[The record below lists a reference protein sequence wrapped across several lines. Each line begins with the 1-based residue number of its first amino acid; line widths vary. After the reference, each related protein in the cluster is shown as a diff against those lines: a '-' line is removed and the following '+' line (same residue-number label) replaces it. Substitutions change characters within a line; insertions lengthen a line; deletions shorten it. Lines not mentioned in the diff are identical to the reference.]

1 MSNNLGTAVFALGGL
16 AIGALVGAGIGYS
29 LHAMMADPIEMMAS
43 EPLIIKQELTPE
55 EIMAFCEDEV
65 DAERTKLWDAQDDV
79 EDLEA
84 ELEAKRT
91 ELENM
96 KAVNEENAEKAA
108 IAAKKWKEM
117 EAEIERLEGA
127 LEVAEVQ
134 RDEALEELK
143 VTVKALEVQI
153 KETEIQRVRAEHF
166 RDESHKNLWTSF
178 KNETKVEICD
188 RGSQRRHGKCHDSIN
203 LLLETNIKNQ
213 FMECVD
219 GNMATPLLLQADD
232 KDAKLPSFSAWLDPD
247 KENRDTKK
255 RWYVQFCDP
264 TLPEADDI

>member
-1 MSNNLGTAVFALGGL
+1 MSTNMGTAVFTLGGL

-29 LHAMMADPIEMMAS
+29 LHAMLADPVEMMAA

-55 EIMAFCEDEV
+55 EIMAFCEEEV
-65 DAERTKLWDAQDDV
+65 DAERTKLWDAQDEV

-84 ELEAKRT
+84 ELEAKRA
-91 ELENM
+91 ELANM
-96 KAVNEENAEKAA
+96 KAEKEENAEKAK

-117 EAEIERLEGA
+117 EAEIERLEDA
-127 LEVAEVQ
+127 LVVAETQ
-134 RDEALEELK
+134 RDEALQELK
-143 VTVKALEVQI
+143 VTVAALEVQI
-153 KETEIQRVRAEHF
+153 KETETQRQRAEHF

-178 KNETKVEICD
+178 KNESKVEICD
-188 RGSQRRHGKCHDSIN
+188 RGSQRRHEKCHATIDS
-203 LLLETNIKNQ
+203 LLESRVKAK

-219 GNMATPLLLQADD
+219 ENQATPLLHQASD
-232 KDAKLPSFSAWLDPD
+232 KDFALPSFAEWLDPN

-255 RWYVQFCDP
+255 LWYVQFCDP